1 MAELGTLWAKIKLDS
16 TEFSK
21 GVDKVTSALSGL
33 TTASAAAGA
42 AIAGLFAAATAEGL
56 RFAAQLEQ
64 LQMGFTTLLGSG
76 GAADDFIRSMQDFA
90 ARTPFRARY
99 VGLADVG
106 YPKII
111 VEAQENAAERRE
123 KVEQEEAQLE
133 ISRVQLEREL
143 QEQKLRRKV
152 EVEKAEAD
160 AEVNRI
166 LAKSMTPEYV
176 KYRELG
182 ALEKLAESDNKV
194 FVPLG
199 ALNSIAVQTQI
210 GR

>member
-1 MAELGTLWAKIKLDS
+1 M
-16 TEFSK
+16 SK
-21 GVDKVTSALSGL
+21 S
-33 TTASAAAGA
+33 
-42 AIAGLFAAATAEGL
+42 I
-56 RFAAQLEQ
+56 
-64 LQMGFTTLLGSG
+64 
-76 GAADDFIRSMQDFA
+76 A